1 MFHQCYQCFINF
13 LHVLSNSGGALTRY
27 MSQESLSSNIT
38 TPGARRRRPSL
49 RSVDTTVT
57 VLVEEEEEM

>member
-1 MFHQCYQCFINF
+1 
-13 LHVLSNSGGALTRY
+13 